1 MKQDLLDDE
10 GNPLDLAPLDLKR
23 WLGMYV
29 HKALADFKK
38 WLSENQEATIELYL
52 KLG

>member
-10 GNPLDLAPLDLKR
+10 GRPLELAPLELKK
-23 WLGMYV
+23 WLERYV
-29 HKALADFKK
+29 HKALSDFKK
-38 WLSENQEATIELYL
+38 WLLENQEATIELYL